1 MAFHPCLCAHVSLSA
16 FSLPRSPISAP
27 YLFALFRPSP
37 APCCLLAPRLPVGSL
52 SLSRGLHGSLKPKQ
66 APALM
71 VKPDAQTSSRLGP
84 IPGQEE
90 PQGCCRGP
98 APAASDRGGP
108 RSPEG
113 QSQTRGNPIPD
124 TWRSFADRTESVT
137 SGGEGTWS
145 EGWAGQGARGGGGGG
160 RPMREGP
167 GPALGQPQTRL
178 QGREPGG
185 KAPTLS
191 GPPHPPCK
199 DREDCKR

>member
-1 MAFHPCLCAHVSLSA
+1 MPVHACEPERVLPAPDPPSA
-16 FSLPRSPISAP
+16 LR
-27 YLFALFRPSP
+27 YLFARFRPSP

-90 PQGCCRGP
+90 PQGCCGGP

-145 EGWAGQGARGGGGGG
+145 GGWAGQGARGGGGGG

-167 GPALGQPQTRL
+167 GPALGQPQTKL
-178 QGREPGG
+178 QGWEPRG